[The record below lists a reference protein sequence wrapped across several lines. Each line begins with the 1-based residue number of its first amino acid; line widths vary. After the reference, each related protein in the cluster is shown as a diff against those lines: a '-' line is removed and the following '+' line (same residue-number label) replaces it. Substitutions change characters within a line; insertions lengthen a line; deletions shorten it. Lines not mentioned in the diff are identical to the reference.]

1 MSDSL
6 KTGKALAKEAPLKF
20 HDITKDEIPE
30 VAKLVEDAYFAGDTH
45 FINYEK
51 KSEENLAAKSKQSLL
66 TKSKTST
73 KTKFLDVETESDEED
88 FAPFENEKKTKTIPE
103 KRGN

>member
-30 VAKLVEDAYFAGDTH
+30 VAKLVEDAYFAGDIH
-45 FINYEK
+45 FIDYEK
-51 KSEENLAAKSKQSLL
+51 KVRRELQEQNWA
-66 TKSKTST
+66 
-73 KTKFLDVETESDEED
+73 
-88 FAPFENEKKTKTIPE
+88 
-103 KRGN
+103 